1 MPTVIRQHVAA
12 LRMLLVF
19 TVITGIAYPL
29 AVTGI
34 AQAAFPHRA
43 NGSLVTFDG
52 RTAGS
57 SRIGQN
63 FNLPGTPARPD
74 PKWFRPRPSAAGD
87 GGYDP
92 AASAASNLGP
102 NNPEL
107 ISSIKERRAAV
118 AAFDGV
124 RPEDVAVDALTASG
138 SGLDPDISPA
148 YAYQQVNRV
157 ARARR
162 LTPASVRALVARH
175 VDGRDLGFLG
185 QETVNVVGL
194 NRDLAALR

>member
-1 MPTVIRQHVAA
+1 MPPVLRQHVAA

-19 TVITGIAYPL
+19 TVITGAAYPL

-34 AQAAFPHRA
+34 AQAAFPRRA

-63 FNLPGTPARPD
+63 FDLPGAPAGPD
-74 PKWFRPRPSAAGD
+74 PKWFQPRPSAAGD
-87 GGYDP
+87 GGYDA

-102 NNPEL
+102 NDAEL
-107 ISSIKERRAAV
+107 IRSVTERRAAV

-124 RPEDVAVDALTASG
+124 RPEDVPVDALTASG

-148 YAYQQVNRV
+148 YAYQQVARV
-157 ARARR
+157 ARTRHLA
-162 LTPASVRALVARH
+162 PAPVRALVARH
-175 VDGRDLGFLG
+175 VAGRDLGFLG
-185 QETVNVVGL
+185 QETVDVVGL
-194 NRDLAALR
+194 NRDLAAPR